1 MILPLENIRRFINFG
16 SLFLFLH
23 LYGFG
28 RVVYYFLKEMQST
41 SPILFF
47 TEIHKDF
54 FIFFFPLR
62 ADSRKSLFSVVN
74 NTKLALL

>member
-28 RVVYYFLKEMQST
+28 RVVYYFLKEIQST

-47 TEIHKDF
+47 TEIHKDA
-54 FIFFFPLR
+54 FFFFFR

-74 NTKLALL
+74 DTKLALL